1 MLIKPLMYVAGD
13 HACNDM
19 AGDEEDSWLT
29 LLENDGYQV
38 TPILEG
44 LGQNPAVRAIF
55 LDLLEQ
61 AAQQAAIDL

>member
-1 MLIKPLMYVAGD
+1 MLLKPLMYVAGD
-13 HACNDM
+13 HARNDM
-19 AGDEEDSWLT
+19 AGGEEDSWLT
-29 LLENDGYQV
+29 LLENDGYRV

-44 LGQNPAVRAIF
+44 LGENPAVRAIF